1 MISIISDKGARG
13 LAMQFK
19 GGKLIGDD
27 RSRFPWG
34 RNYRYKVPWLRPVDD
49 LFIEDGVGFSG

>member
-1 MISIISDKGARG
+1 
-13 LAMQFK
+13 MQFK